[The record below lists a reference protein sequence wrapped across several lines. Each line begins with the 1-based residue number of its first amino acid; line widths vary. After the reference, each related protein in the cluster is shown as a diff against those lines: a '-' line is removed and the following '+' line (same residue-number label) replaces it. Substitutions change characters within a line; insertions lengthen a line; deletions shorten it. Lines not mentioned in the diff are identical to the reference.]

1 MLPLSAGLLRS
12 LRLQPVRPW
21 PNYLLDPPHAAA
33 ATPPPVVDAADATD
47 AAAVPTAD
55 DDAVFAAPRPAG
67 LQDLPVELLQ
77 GISSMLPPGDFLALR
92 STSRHHHTCLS
103 EPLLLAA
110 QQKRTERLA
119 QEYQR
124 RLVSVKAPEA
134 QLQLYAEIITFV
146 ASAWRFMGESTASK
160 MVACDLWND
169 TLRVVRRLDASCFRS
184 SGGPSADALRLI
196 DALQTARDAP
206 HFSIKHLGDQAGV
219 FARTVARLLLEHA
232 LLGDRMEL
240 LKLLIPVFTA
250 KAPLAAM
257 GAFSNVSMLL
267 EMADALPQEDRE
279 FVRAELAGPIS
290 RLQEPWKTI
299 FDEDRSKP
307 KTKFRFF

>member
-1 MLPLSAGLLRS
+1 MFPFSAGLLRS
-12 LRLQPVRPW
+12 LRLQPVGPW
-21 PNYLLDPPHAAA
+21 PNYLPDPPHAAA
-33 ATPPPVVDAADATD
+33 ATPPPVADAADAT
-47 AAAVPTAD
+47 AAAALPTAGD
-55 DDAVFAAPRPAG
+55 GVFQAPRPAG

-77 GISSMLPPGDFLALR
+77 DIASMLPPGDFLALR
-92 STSRHHHTCLS
+92 SISRHHHTCLS

-110 QQKRTERLA
+110 QQNRSERLA

-124 RLVSVKAPEA
+124 RLVSVKEPQA
-134 QLQLYAEIITFV
+134 QLQLCAEIITFV
-146 ASAWRFMGESTASK
+146 ASAWRFMGESTGSK
-160 MVACDLWND
+160 TLACHLWND
-169 TLRVVRRLDASCFRS
+169 TLHVVRRLDASCFRS
-184 SGGPSADALRLI
+184 TGGSSADALRLI

-206 HFSIKHLGDQAGV
+206 HFRVEHLGDQAGV

-250 KAPLAAM
+250 KAPLSAM